1 MPVREWDPLRDLLS
15 LQERMNRLFEE
26 SLVRLDPPLLA
37 SSTWTPLADVHE
49 TEGGFVV
56 QVELPGLRRSDIE
69 VSVDSEQL
77 MLRGK
82 RKMARPARPDRFHR
96 MERSYGPYSRAFR
109 FPVKVDPDRVTTR
122 FEDTPRTHDTP
133 PYCPRSCLARQ
144 SDHRWSSGGLA

>member
-1 MPVREWDPLRDLLS
+1 MPDREWDPLRDLLS

-49 TEGGFVV
+49 TEAGFVV
-56 QVELPGLRRSDIE
+56 QVELPGLKRSDIE
-69 VSVDSEQL
+69 VRVDSEQL

-122 FEDTPRTHDTP
+122 FEN
-133 PYCPRSCLARQ
+133 
-144 SDHRWSSGGLA
+144 GLLRLDLPKAEG